1 MQAIT
6 HNHNLDALKIEDIN
20 FAVGFCY
27 KLLVL
32 TAAET

>member
-1 MQAIT
+1 MQVIA
-6 HNHNLDALKIEDIN
+6 HNHNLDALKIKDIN

-32 TAAET
+32 TTAET